1 MSPYIPILG
10 VLFFSAALL
19 GVMVL
24 MSLFVGPKRY
34 NKSKYMPYECGIDPT
49 PKAAGGGR
57 FPVKYYITAM
67 LFIVFDIEVVFL
79 LPWAVAFNQ
88 LEWFTKIAMVI
99 FIVLFF
105 VPYFYVL
112 RRKGL
117 DWE

>member
-1 MSPYIPILG
+1 
-10 VLFFSAALL
+10 
-19 GVMVL
+19 
-24 MSLFVGPKRY
+24 
-34 NKSKYMPYECGIDPT
+34 
-49 PKAAGGGR
+49 
-57 FPVKYYITAM
+57 
-67 LFIVFDIEVVFL
+67 
-79 LPWAVAFNQ
+79 VAFNQ